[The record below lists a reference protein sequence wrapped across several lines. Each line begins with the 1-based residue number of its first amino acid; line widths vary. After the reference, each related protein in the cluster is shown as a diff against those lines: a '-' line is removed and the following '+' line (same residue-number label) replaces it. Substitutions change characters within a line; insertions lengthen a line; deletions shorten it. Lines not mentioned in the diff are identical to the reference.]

1 MLVNPRAELGGPI
14 ARLAQSLKL
23 DRELVPCQRKQI
35 HGTNL
40 PEIAQ
45 TSRVSCRS
53 RFRRI
58 LLSIVKAAPGCQLP
72 GGNVCQLWPRTLSV
86 ERQSAINGDMS
97 EGHLAERAARA
108 QKIIAAPGDFKV
120 CEGCDSIVA
129 RRVAT
134 CPNCHGYRFNS
145 SEEEIVAHAKLLA
158 SRPQTSVTESDME

>member
-1 MLVNPRAELGGPI
+1 MLVNPRAELGSPI

-23 DRELVPCQRKQI
+23 DRELIPCQRKQI
-35 HGTNL
+35 HCMNL
-40 PEIAQ
+40 PEIGQ
-45 TSRVSCRS
+45 TSRVSCGRG
-53 RFRRI
+53 FRQNLFRTRRVR
-58 LLSIVKAAPGCQLP
+58 LGSTPDDNVANFLSKK
-72 GGNVCQLWPRTLSV
+72 LSA
-86 ERQSAINGDMS
+86 ERQLGINGDMS
-97 EGHLAERAARA
+97 DGHLAERAARA